1 MSTTCLDSEKVIR
14 DMLRWR
20 SSFIAFLFDCIQ
32 TTDEGTAE
40 VRPAPQ
46 MAYLAESYRAIE
58 GNKTT
63 ILVKSRQMFFTHF
76 MSAYYLWMVIFQSNC
91 RLGIMNQKEE
101 DAADLLDTR
110 IRPLYERLPEGYPWP
125 DLEIKR
131 LTIVNELNNSRIV
144 AFSSSA
150 DATRGKTFTRIW
162 LDEFGF
168 QENQERTLR
177 AALPAV
183 KGPEGKLIIVS
194 TPVPKTEYEMLA
206 NKEIDSEF
214 EPIERMQG
222 VTEYRNTRGHCV
234 LYVHHMAD
242 PAKRGQEWIDATI
255 KAEGDMAYEIE
266 YNLKWL
272 LPRGKPVFSEFRR
285 DVYCKKLEYDVHSPL
300 HVGWDFGGHHP
311 AAVMAQRDGLGR
323 LCVLKAVMGYDEDL
337 YQFMDRIDDVIC
349 NEFPNAELVFY
360 CDPAGKAKSGQGTA
374 PPAQQLLQ
382 QRFRRKVRSLY
393 SKPADR
399 VRAIKQLMGK
409 LIGGS
414 PGLLLAPLLGEVT
427 HPDGKR
433 ECGLMIEG
441 FETGLIWD
449 ASNSGVHK
457 MTYKKDGWYEH
468 LFDAFGYM
476 FIFLYPG
483 YMPPDWQDRKEEAS
497 RTRPKQN
504 VLRR

>member
-1 MSTTCLDSEKVIR
+1 
-14 DMLRWR
+14 
-20 SSFIAFLFDCIQ
+20 
-32 TTDEGTAE
+32 
-40 VRPAPQ
+40 
-46 MAYLAESYRAIE
+46 MAYLAASYRAIE
-58 GNKTT
+58 ENKTT

-76 MSAYYLWMVIFQSNC
+76 MSAYYLWLVLFRENV
-91 RLGIMNQKEE
+91 RLGVMNQKEE

-125 DLEIKR
+125 ELEIKR
-131 LTIVNELNNSRIV
+131 LTIINELNNSRIV

-194 TPVPKTEYEMLA
+194 TPVPKTLYEDLA
-206 NKEIDSEF
+206 NKEIDVEF
-214 EPIERMQG
+214 APIERMRG
-222 VTEYRNTRGHCV
+222 VTEYRNMRGHCV
-234 LYVHHMAD
+234 LYVHHSAD
-242 PAKRGQEWIDATI
+242 PGKRSEEWIEDT
-255 KAEGDMAYEIE
+255 KRAEGDMAYEVE

-272 LPRGKPVFSEFRR
+272 LPKGKPVFGEFRR
-285 DVYCKKLEYDVHSPL
+285 ELYCRKLEYDRHVPL
-300 HVGWDFGGHHP
+300 DVGWDFGGHHP
-311 AAVMAQRDGLGR
+311 ACVIAQKDELGR
-323 LCVLKAVMGYDEDL
+323 LSVLKAVMGFDEDL
-337 YQFMDRIDDVIC
+337 YQFMDRIEQVIAD
-349 NEFPNAELVFY
+349 EFPGADLRFY

-374 PPAQQLLQ
+374 PPAQLILQ

-399 VRAIKQLMGK
+399 VRAIKQLMNR
-409 LIGGS
+409 LIGGV
-414 PGLLLAPLLGEVT
+414 PGLQLAPLLGEVT

-449 ASNSGVHK
+449 SSSSGVNK
-457 MTYKKDGWYEH
+457 MAYKKDGWYEH

-483 YMPPDWQDRKEEAS
+483 YMPEGFGEAS
-497 RTRPKQN
+497 EKGKVRQQFRANT
-504 VLRR
+504 VRR